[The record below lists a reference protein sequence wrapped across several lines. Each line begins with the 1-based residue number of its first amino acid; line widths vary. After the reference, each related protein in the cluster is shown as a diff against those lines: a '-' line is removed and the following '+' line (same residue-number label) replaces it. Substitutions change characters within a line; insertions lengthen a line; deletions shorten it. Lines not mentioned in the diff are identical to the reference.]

1 MRRFQSYGP
10 SIVVAIAATLTLLF
24 GPSAVQTLQAART
37 SALVT
42 LAQDRLDQDDLLERI
57 NQSIRDLAQAVEPS
71 VVYVDVLVRSPRGA
85 MGNSNGSGWVF
96 DANGH
101 IVTNAH
107 VIDGAERIT
116 VQFYDGRVR
125 RANLVGMDRSTDVAV
140 LKVDQDDS
148 LLFPAR
154 RATAQPVFQGDKVF
168 AFGSP
173 FGFKFSM
180 SEGIVSGLG
189 RTARTSRSIGYT
201 NYIQTDAAINP
212 GNSGG
217 PLVDV
222 NGKVI
227 GMNTAIITDR
237 GRGGFD
243 PNTGVSGG
251 ISFAIPLDTIES
263 VASQL
268 MGAGYVLKGFL
279 GVSLAELN
287 PVNAEAAG
295 FNEGGGV
302 VIENVSPGT
311 PADEAGLNAND
322 IVIEVNGRRSP
333 RVHVMQSLI
342 GNRQPGEQ
350 ITLTVWR
357 AGEIIDVPV
366 TLGAARYNA
375 AGQLQQVT
383 PEVARALAGENDRFD
398 TLATAIARFGLTS
411 LTDDD
416 AGVRVESVR
425 EDSAAEQAG
434 YQPGLLIVAVG
445 ETPVASRVDLFTELA
460 RLTVSDGPRTIPAVV
475 RTPRGDL
482 AQLDLMLA
490 Q

>member
-101 IVTNAH
+101 IITNAH

-168 AFGSP
+168 
-173 FGFKFSM
+173 
-180 SEGIVSGLG
+180 
-189 RTARTSRSIGYT
+189 SIGYT

-350 ITLTVWR
+350 ITLTVWCR
-357 AGEIIDVPV
+357 
-366 TLGAARYNA
+366 
-375 AGQLQQVT
+375 
-383 PEVARALAGENDRFD
+383 
-398 TLATAIARFGLTS
+398 
-411 LTDDD
+411 
-416 AGVRVESVR
+416 
-425 EDSAAEQAG
+425 
-434 YQPGLLIVAVG
+434 
-445 ETPVASRVDLFTELA
+445 
-460 RLTVSDGPRTIPAVV
+460 
-475 RTPRGDL
+475 
-482 AQLDLMLA
+482 
-490 Q
+490 

>member
-1 MRRFQSYGP
+1 MRRIQSYGP
-10 SIVVAIAATLTLLF
+10 SLVVAIAAALTLLF
-24 GPSAVQTLQAART
+24 GPSAVQQLQAART
-37 SALVT
+37 SAMIT

-71 VVYVDVLVRSPRGA
+71 VVYVDVLVRSPRGEV
-85 MGNSNGSGWVF
+85 GNSNGSGWVF
-96 DANGH
+96 DADGH
-101 IVTNAH
+101 IITNAH

-125 RANLVGMDRSTDVAV
+125 RAELVGMDRSTDIAV
-140 LKVDQDDS
+140 VKVESDAS

-154 RATAQPVFQGDKVF
+154 RATAEPVFQGDKVF

-189 RTARTSRSIGYT
+189 RTARTSRSVGYT

-222 NGKVI
+222 NGRVI

-237 GRGGFD
+237 SRGMFD

-263 VASQL
+263 VAGQL

-279 GVSLAELN
+279 GVTLAELN

-295 FNEGGGV
+295 FSEGAGV
-302 VIENVSPGT
+302 VISGVSPGT
-311 PADEAGLNAND
+311 PAEEAGLREND
-322 IVIEVNGRRSP
+322 IVLSVNGRRSP

-342 GNRQPGEQ
+342 GNRQPGET
-350 ITLTVWR
+350 INMTVWR
-357 AGEIIDVPV
+357 AGETLEIPV
-366 TLGAARYNA
+366 TLGAARFNA
-375 AGQLQQVT
+375 AGVLQQVT
-383 PEVARALAGENDRFD
+383 PEVARALAGENDRFEL
-398 TLATAIARFGLTS
+398 LATAIARFGLVS
-411 LTDDD
+411 LTDDE
-416 AGVRVESVR
+416 AGVRIESVR
-425 EDSAAEQAG
+425 EDSEAARLG
-434 YQPGLLIVAVG
+434 YRPGLIIVG
-445 ETPVASRVDLFTELA
+445 LNETPIATRVDFFTELA
-460 RLTVSDGPRTIPAVV
+460 RVGVAAGAQDLTAVV
-475 RTPRGDL
+475 QAPNGAVGR
-482 AQLDLMLA
+482 LDLMLPE
-490 Q
+490 